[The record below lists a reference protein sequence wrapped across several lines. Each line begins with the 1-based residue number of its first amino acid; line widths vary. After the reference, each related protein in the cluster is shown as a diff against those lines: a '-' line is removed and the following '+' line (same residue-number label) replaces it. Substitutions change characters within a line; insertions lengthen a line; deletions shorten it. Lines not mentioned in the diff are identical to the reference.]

1 MADNDNK
8 DDKKKASPYL
18 TTGEQVRNF
27 IGIAFLVSILLHL
40 LATPLFPNLVQH
52 HEDDQV
58 EKMAVVKKP
67 TIVHTPPPTPPP
79 TPTPQKQQPQKQQ
92 QHSQPQLKVQPPKA
106 TNSGAGPSENKY
118 VPPSKGSE
126 SGVPSGGGTGP
137 PGPPATAK
145 PSCPDPNREATASNI
160 VQPEYPESA
169 KDLGLGTVT
178 VLVEVTIGASGTLE
192 EAKISQSSGNMAI
205 DQSALRAARQSTY
218 TPQLADCVPTTGSY
232 IFHAEFSPD
241 N

>member
-1 MADNDNK
+1 
-8 DDKKKASPYL
+8 SRHWRRL
-18 TTGEQVRNF
+18 F
-27 IGIAFLVSILLHL
+27 HVSILLHL

-79 TPTPQKQQPQKQQ
+79 TPQPQKQQPQKQQ
-92 QHSQPQLKVQPPKA
+92 QHSQPQLKVQPPKS
-106 TNSGAGPSENKY
+106 TNSGSGAPSESKY
-118 VPPSKGSE
+118 VPPA
-126 SGVPSGGGTGP
+126 SGNENGAPSGGGTGP

-145 PSCPDPNREATASNI
+145 PSCPDPSREATASNI
-160 VQPEYPESA
+160 VQPEYPDSA
-169 KDLGLGTVT
+169 RDLGLGTVT
-178 VLVEVTIGASGTLE
+178 VLVEVTIGPTGALE

-218 TPQLADCVPTTGSY
+218 TPQLADCAPTTGSY